1 MSKTPG
7 KKTIG
12 SIVGLALV
20 LTIPAA
26 SAFSAPSCPEVD
38 SARAMLT
45 RAAATQNDRERQAPR
60 GQETQASRSQD
71 IQAPRGQGQD
81 IQAPRQGQDVQAP
94 RNQDIQSPRSGTTA
108 SGSGQATVPSHM
120 TRAAALVKEADT
132 ACQAGKT
139 AEASQKAKAAI
150 VLMQQ

>member
-12 SIVGLALV
+12 TIVGLALV

-45 RAAATQNDRERQAPR
+45 RAAATQNDRELQAPR
-60 GQETQASRSQD
+60 GQETQASRS
-71 IQAPRGQGQD
+71 QD

>member
-1 MSKTPG
+1 MSKAPSKAPG
-7 KKTIG
+7 KKVTG
-12 SIVGLALV
+12 TIVGLALV

-45 RAAATQNDRERQAPR
+45 RAAATQNDRELQAPR

-71 IQAPRGQGQD
+71 V
-81 IQAPRQGQDVQAP
+81 QAPRQGQDVQAP
-94 RNQDIQSPRSGTTA
+94 RQGQDIQAPRNQDVQSPRAGATA
-108 SGSGQATVPSHM
+108 QATVPSHM
-120 TRAAALVKEADT
+120 TRAATLVKEADT

-139 AEASQKAKAAI
+139 AEASQKAKDAM